1 MEGLI
6 TIFITEIEGKL
17 DVSCSFPLPPRKYVV
32 CIFYLN
38 NRFHGGNAFIWEG
51 RVDVIY
57 HRRLY
62 IIVQLT
68 HN

>member
-17 DVSCSFPLPPRKYVV
+17 DVSYSSPLPPRKYVV
-32 CIFYLN
+32 CIFYWN
-38 NRFHGGNAFIWEG
+38 NRFHDGNTFIWEG
-51 RVDVIY
+51 RVDLIY
-57 HRRLY
+57 RRQVC
-62 IIVQLT
+62 IIGQLS